1 MLDLRK
7 IDLRK
12 LNSMTKYPS
21 IPTYHTL
28 GERGALTED
37 AIAFTGRVIG
47 REKIDGTNARMVFV
61 GDGRYLLGSREEF
74 LYARGDL
81 IGNPALGIVDA
92 LRETADAFTAA
103 SPADGALLVCYG
115 EIYGGNVTAGSKQYT
130 GEKRVG
136 FRVFDVATIPNV
148 TELLKFA
155 PERIAAWR
163 EDGGQTFHAEEDL
176 RAFSRLRRR
185 RNRDR
190 TQHRR
195 RVRLSRPH
203 DREKQLC
210 PRRQGRRPAGRHR
223 RPHARPAADREAS
236 LRGLREDHP
245 PQEKA
250 VTPLAVAFI
259 VVSRDQGVDSRE

>member
-1 MLDLRK
+1 MWTMLDLRK

-148 TELLKFA
+148 TELLTFA

-176 RAFSRLRRR
+176 RAFSSAAGLELAPPVYDGDATEIGRSIDDAFAFLDRTIERSNCVLDDKAGGQPEGIVVRTPDRRQIAKLRFEDYEKIRRR
-185 RNRDR
+185 K
-190 TQHRR
+190 
-195 RVRLSRPH
+195 
-203 DREKQLC
+203 KQ
-210 PRRQGRRPAGRHR
+210 
-223 RPHARPAADREAS
+223 
-236 LRGLREDHP
+236 
-245 PQEKA
+245 
-250 VTPLAVAFI
+250 
-259 VVSRDQGVDSRE
+259 